1 MKQTPLNLK
10 QTLTE
15 QERQDLTDTAKSL
28 REDLLQDGIEMSH
41 RFRGIKLYLHIKGP
55 TFEHLNQIV
64 KPIIKEY
71 FPRNHM
77 TSGGGHE
84 FTFRANPR

>member
-1 MKQTPLNLK
+1 MKQNTFNLK
-10 QTLTE
+10 QTLSE
-15 QERQDLTDTAKSL
+15 QERQELTETVVAL
-28 REDLLQDGIEMSH
+28 REDLIQDDVELSY

-84 FTFRANPR
+84 FTFRANP

>member
-1 MKQTPLNLK
+1 MKQNTFELK

-15 QERQDLTDTAKSL
+15 QERQELTETVVAL
-28 REDLLQDGIEMSH
+28 REDLIQDDVELSY
-41 RFRGIKLYLHIKGP
+41 RFRGIKLYLYIKSP

-84 FTFRANPR
+84 FTFRANP